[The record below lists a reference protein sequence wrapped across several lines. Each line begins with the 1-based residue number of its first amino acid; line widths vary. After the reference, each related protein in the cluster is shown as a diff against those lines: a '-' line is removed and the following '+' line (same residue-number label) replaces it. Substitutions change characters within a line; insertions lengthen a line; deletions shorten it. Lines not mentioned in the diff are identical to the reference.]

1 MSRTLPPVEDTAR
14 GRSVERPGQGE
25 SLEVLCEE
33 KSVKPLAAVQA
44 YLPKSCLRF
53 CADRV
58 ALKDWSPILRSI
70 AENRSLSRI
79 NIYSRSRCKR
89 VREKV
94 NTEDKLEKLWRCRGK
109 DQGRPILY
117 TNFLLRCLVD
127 AIAVCVRDSSAITS
141 VTLDGIPLT
150 LKYLNILCTGLKNNQ
165 KLISLSLTRCRIG
178 DVGCDLLL
186 SCLRNN
192 PNLCVLNLSSCRLT
206 NRSAMCLSLF
216 LKRRK
221 ADLLQNIW
229 EQSAVQSQDDS
240 SDRKPQGLHTLILN
254 QNPKLGDSSVRHLIY
269 ALKSDVWLKS
279 LSLRHCGISKR
290 GAEMMIRLLQS
301 NNRITKLDLTENRIP
316 INTLQMMLRIL
327 KRRREIVENAT
338 LKKKYRIGWKRRV
351 FRNGIGRFME
361 KRRKHL
367 RNRTGRLRKYSLQ
380 KHGWKKMQ
388 RFERRMKQ
396 SKQLRV
402 TEEDYGRRKKLGD
415 LELQMLNLIE
425 SNYKLKEE
433 LLNNKVLLNV
443 EAQYRSRMEDEL
455 QKISLRLNDLR
466 SKVVMM
472 NCLSTKICNETQLS
486 KELKYI
492 FEKFESFSTIK
503 EKNGVNEEVLNTA
516 EPLWSSPIAEQG
528 ESNVNQMLAMETSFR
543 IPMTNFIS

>member
-1 MSRTLPPVEDTAR
+1 TSR
-14 GRSVERPGQGE
+14 
-25 SLEVLCEE
+25 
-33 KSVKPLAAVQA
+33 
-44 YLPKSCLRF
+44 
-53 CADRV
+53 
-58 ALKDWSPILRSI
+58 
-70 AENRSLSRI
+70 
-79 NIYSRSRCKR
+79 
-89 VREKV
+89 
-94 NTEDKLEKLWRCRGK
+94 RCRGK